1 MAFLINE
8 RKPSCRGAIIVDPNT
23 FWLKIPVC
31 PGQPCERSL
40 LTSSKKVDIDRAKEV
55 KPVEVVAVVGD
66 PGLWRAMLR
75 WFKCVP

>member
-1 MAFLINE
+1 M
-8 RKPSCRGAIIVDPNT
+8 
-23 FWLKIPVC
+23 KIPLC